1 MDGET
6 LNRTGCAKET
16 QAEGTGIQANLAA
29 GTLGR
34 SRCGELNRHN
44 PQQCVSPGRAAGNPW
59 LVTPAWG
66 RREGLAWGVGI
77 AGHVE
82 SWAAHFFLDL
92 SLSSCRMGKG

>member
-1 MDGET
+1 M
-6 LNRTGCAKET
+6 
-16 QAEGTGIQANLAA
+16 AA
-29 GTLGR
+29 HFYEVSPSR
-34 SRCGELNRHN
+34 SQIRPDKCDSCWGSNEDNTSGDVEEWSPEL
-44 PQQCVSPGRAAGNPW
+44 QSPGRAAGNPW